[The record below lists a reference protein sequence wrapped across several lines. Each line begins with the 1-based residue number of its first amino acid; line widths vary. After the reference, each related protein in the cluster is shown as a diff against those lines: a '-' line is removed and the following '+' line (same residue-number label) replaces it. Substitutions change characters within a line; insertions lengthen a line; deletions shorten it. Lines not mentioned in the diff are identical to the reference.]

1 MKHLIAASVLALI
14 AGSAMAQDTKTFY
27 LVSHGSESD
36 PFWITWNAGAQSMC
50 SQLQV
55 TCNISFSNGDSA
67 IQKEA
72 INAAIAAAP
81 DGIAM
86 TSAQPGLWTEE
97 VKTTQANSI
106 PVVFFNS
113 DDPST
118 GRDAYVGADLEF
130 AGVTWAKYLVEN
142 DLVKAGDTV
151 FLPVE
156 VPGASYQQLETQG
169 IASVFDPL
177 GIKYDVVEAGTDPAG
192 VIQKMTEYMIAND
205 PKVMI
210 GLGDLVM
217 SSAEQVLKAVNKNPG
232 DVAVVGWG
240 NSKETAA
247 AVEGGYVAA
256 ALWQYPV
263 DQGSLPVVL
272 LNSAANGNPIGY
284 DIFTLQ
290 LYTKDTVGPILSQY
304 K

>member
-1 MKHLIAASVLALI
+1 MKYLIAASALALI
-14 AGSAMAQDTKTFY
+14 AGSVSAQESKTFY

-36 PFWITWNAGAQSMC
+36 PFWISWNAGAQATC
-50 SQLQV
+50 AQLQV

-67 IQKEA
+67 VQKEA

-86 TSAQPGLWTEE
+86 TSAQAGLWTEE
-97 VKTTQANSI
+97 VRIAQENGL

-113 DDPST
+113 DDPAT
-118 GRDAYVGADLEF
+118 GRDAYVGADLEL
-130 AGVTWAKYLVEN
+130 AGATWAQYLVDNE
-142 DLVKAGDTV
+142 LVTAGDTV

-217 SSAEQVLKAVNKNPG
+217 ANAERVLTEVNKAPG
-232 DVAVVGWG
+232 EVAVVGWG
-240 NSKETAA
+240 NSKETAS
-247 AVEGGYVAA
+247 AVENGYVVA

-263 DQGSLPVVL
+263 DQGALPVVL

-290 LYTKDTVGPILSQY
+290 LYTKDTVGPILDQY